1 LVDGIGTLWLVLVN
15 TLTSMYVLESTK
27 KLVQEKL
34 VMFRGEVIIQ
44 LDHLMEIGLHELK
57 NNIDILELP
66 PRRREHDVL
75 NLNYVWVT
83 KQPKELDLPQNARGI
98 RDVLKH
104 IIDLLDSNPL
114 TGAGIYSC
122 SNYSVAPFTN
132 DFLDLVLACLAILCE
147 ELHFHRVL

>member
-1 LVDGIGTLWLVLVN
+1 MWLVLAN
-15 TLTSMYVLESTK
+15 ILTGMYVLESSK

-34 VMFRGEVIIQ
+34 VMFRGEVIIRP
-44 LDHLMEIGLHELK
+44 DHLMEIRLHELK
-57 NNIDILELP
+57 NNIDVLELP

-75 NLNYVWVT
+75 NLDYVWVM
-83 KQPKELDLPQNARGI
+83 KQPEELDLPQYACGI

-114 TGAGIYSC
+114 TGAGVHSC

-132 DFLDLVLACLAILCE
+132 DFLDLVLACLSVLCE
-147 ELHFHRVL
+147 ELHFY